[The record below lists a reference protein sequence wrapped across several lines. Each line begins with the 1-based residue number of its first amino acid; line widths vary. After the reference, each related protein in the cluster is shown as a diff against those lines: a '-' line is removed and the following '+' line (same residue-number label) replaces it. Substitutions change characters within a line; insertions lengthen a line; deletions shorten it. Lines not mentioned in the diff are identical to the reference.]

1 MLDPQKIPLGRV
13 RQAYRLT
20 STEVETIIQALWPHA
35 VFPVELWHR
44 THETYWRDFS
54 ASNQSVYNIEI
65 PIPPQPRLS
74 DKLLHTYLLG
84 CDIMVFFRELSMT
97 LPVNPLYQG
106 LKYILEETYEEI
118 DTIFPEE
125 RQVLFDSLRR
135 LDREDF
141 ARQYEVD
148 SPLREKALFA
158 IPASKYHFIS
168 QIFVDTILVNREEA
182 IRFLRIY
189 PLRVEVKGITHA
201 LVESILTKTAPE
213 IPIPEVPKSQ
223 ADSCVVEEAE
233 DGRLIFRIPAA
244 VWKGKPDY
252 AVHAAMKDTYPP
264 AVIAYVLFYWCAPKP
279 EAGHKTRAGRKTRLG
294 RLFTQKEY
302 SDPKSYRNLFNVL
315 LEEADTYTIIE
326 G

>member
-1 MLDPQKIPLGRV
+1 MLDQQKISLGRV
-13 RQAYRLT
+13 RQAYGLT
-20 STEVETIIQALWPHA
+20 SNEVETIIQALWPHA

-44 THETYWRDFS
+44 AHEAYWKDF
-54 ASNQSVYNIEI
+54 AHSNQTVYNTEI
-65 PIPPQPRLS
+65 PVLPQPCLQGKR
-74 DKLLHTYLLG
+74 LHTYLFG
-84 CDIMVFFRELSMT
+84 CDIMDFFRELSMI

-125 RQVLFDSLRR
+125 RQALFASLRR
-135 LDREDF
+135 LDTEDF
-141 ARQYEVD
+141 ARQYEAD
-148 SPLREKALFA
+148 SPLREKALFM
-158 IPASKYHFIS
+158 IPASRYHFIS
-168 QIFVDTILVNREEA
+168 QIFVDTILIQREEA
-182 IRFLRIY
+182 IRFLRTY
-189 PLRVEVKGITHA
+189 PLRVEVKGITPA

-213 IPIPEVPKSQ
+213 IPVPESPDSQ

-233 DGRLIFRIPAA
+233 DGRLTFRIPAA
-244 VWKGKPDY
+244 VWKGKPDH
-252 AVHAAMKDTYPP
+252 AIHAAMKDTYPP
-264 AVIAYVLFYWCAPKP
+264 AVIAHVLFYWCAPKP
-279 EAGHKTRAGRKTRLG
+279 EAGHKIRAGRKTRLG